1 MQLWPEVHTRPHEP
15 QLLPLVCRSTHD
27 PPQSVCPVGQG
38 VTQVPLTQVW
48 PELHAR
54 PQAPQWLVLVPR
66 LASQPLLGLL
76 SQLPKPLVQVPITQ
90 AFDAHAAVAL
100 VKLHVRPQAPQL
112 DGSLRGSTQAP
123 PQLVRGEAQVVAQVP
138 PEHTCP
144 LEHARPQAPQWALS
158 VLRSRQVPLQSV

>member
-1 MQLWPEVHTRPHEP
+1 
-15 QLLPLVCRSTHD
+15 
-27 PPQSVCPVGQG
+27 
-38 VTQVPLTQVW
+38 
-48 PELHAR
+48 
-54 PQAPQWLVLVPR
+54 